1 MVQTT
6 TKLQLLF
13 VCFLVLQPEVTTM
26 FSSKAKAMQQSE
38 RFQNCSAWWIPNTTF
53 KINNDGCSMIRRCIK
68 QQLSKLHSFHSWN
81 HLYHYVNSTSQHS
94 TTQCSNWKLASKKP
108 RLRAQPD
115 TLYNWRLRASFT
127 CLKHDKPANK
137 NVLQQP
143 ETFLQLLFVAFGDTN
158 H

>member
-1 MVQTT
+1 MDIIKKASPPLFSTDGNGSAPPAFTHLDHHCIHWLCTSKSPPLKGSGLPITHMVQTT

-81 HLYHYVNSTSQHS
+81 HLYHCEFHQSTQYH
-94 TTQCSNWKLASKKP
+94 TVFKLKA
-108 RLRAQPD
+108 
-115 TLYNWRLRASFT
+115 
-127 CLKHDKPANK
+127 C
-137 NVLQQP
+137 
-143 ETFLQLLFVAFGDTN
+143 E
-158 H
+158 